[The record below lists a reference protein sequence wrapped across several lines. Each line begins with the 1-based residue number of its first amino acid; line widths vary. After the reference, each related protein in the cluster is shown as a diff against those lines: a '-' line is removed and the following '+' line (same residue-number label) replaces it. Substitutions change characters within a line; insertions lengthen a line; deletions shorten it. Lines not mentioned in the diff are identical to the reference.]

1 MWLHCIRHGETSL
14 NASGIF
20 SGWGDEGL
28 TKMCASRL
36 ASVDFDA
43 TEHDAVY
50 CSPAFRCKETAR
62 CLRLP
67 SYIEEPRI
75 VERHFGV
82 FDGLSVSEVQEKYPE
97 ELAAFRR
104 LDADFTIPG
113 GESRAEHFRRV
124 EEWLLEI
131 SRKHRQVLAVT
142 HGGTIDFL
150 YRLGTN
156 GVLHGGEMV
165 YAGPN
170 AGLSI
175 FEVSWPD
182 VRVLEHG
189 LPLLG

>member
-1 MWLHCIRHGETSL
+1 
-14 NASGIF
+14 
-20 SGWGDEGL
+20 
-28 TKMCASRL
+28 
-36 ASVDFDA
+36 
-43 TEHDAVY
+43 
-50 CSPAFRCKETAR
+50 
-62 CLRLP
+62 LRLP

>member
-1 MWLHCIRHGETSL
+1 MWLHCVRHGETPL
-14 NASGIF
+14 NAAGVF

-28 TKMCASRL
+28 TELHESRL
-36 ASVDFDA
+36 ASLDFDSA
-43 TEHDAVY
+43 GHEAVY

-82 FDGLSVSEVQEKYPE
+82 FDGLSVSEVQEKHPE

-113 GESRAEHFRRV
+113 GESRAEHFARV

-131 SRKHRQVLAVT
+131 SQKHRQVLAVT

-150 YRLGTN
+150 YRLGTD
-156 GVLHGGEMV
+156 GVLHGGETV

-182 VRVLEHG
+182 VRVVEHG
-189 LPLLG
+189 VPLLD